1 VSVIDHKEAQRL
13 GIKGS
18 SEDDPSGHA
27 LAEAAYAAGAVKPA
41 ASPSTF
47 DVALSVAVTGSRFD
61 AEYVAAILEQHCD
74 RLAKVDAYTFTVSER
89 ET

>member
-1 VSVIDHKEAQRL
+1 MSVIDHKEAQRL

-41 ASPSTF
+41 ASSSRF
-47 DVALSVAVTGSRFD
+47 DVELRVVVNGSRFD
-61 AEYVAAILEQHCD
+61 AEYVGSILEQHCNRLD
-74 RLAKVDAYTFTVSER
+74 RVAGFALTVSEPPA
-89 ET
+89 